1 MLRVVAVYRLALIA
15 LFYVVCGSAQ
25 PISLTARDAFNVGVR
40 EFQAGQ
46 FRSAAAS
53 FAKAV
58 ERAPN
63 LLNARIYLAAAWVQA
78 YRPDD
83 ASAENA
89 EVARFAFEAC
99 QEVLKRDPKN
109 VAATDS
115 IATLYFQ
122 MREFV
127 RAREW
132 NLKVLS
138 LDPNS
143 KTSLHMLGAI
153 IWSEFSVTLR
163 EAREIAGM
171 APEDA
176 GPLKDAALREE
187 LKAKYRK
194 ALEDGIEFER
204 AALDLDTGYARAML
218 TMADLLRVR
227 AELGDEA
234 TYAADMAEAAAW
246 GERGARASVPNK

>member
-1 MLRVVAVYRLALIA
+1 MRRVFAVYRPVLIA
-15 LFYVVCGSAQ
+15 LIVPVCASAQ
-25 PISLTARDAFNVGVR
+25 PISLAARDAFNVGVR

-46 FRSAAAS
+46 FRSAAES

-83 ASAENA
+83 GSAENGEIA
-89 EVARFAFEAC
+89 KSALAAC
-99 QEVLKRDPKN
+99 LEVLKRDPKN

-127 RAREW
+127 RSREW
-132 NLKVLS
+132 NLKVLA

-143 KTSLHMLGAI
+143 KTSLYMLGAI
-153 IWSEFSVTLR
+153 IWSDFSLTLK
-163 EAREIAGM
+163 EARETIGM
-171 APEDA
+171 TPDAP
-176 GPLKDAALREE
+176 GPLNDLELREE
-187 LKAKYRK
+187 LKAQYGK
-194 ALEDGIEFER
+194 ALDDGIQFER
-204 AALDLDTGYARAML
+204 AALDLDAEYGRAML
-218 TMADLLRVR
+218 TMADLLRAR
-227 AELGDEA
+227 ADLADEA
-234 TYAADMAEAAAW
+234 SYAADIAEAAAW
-246 GERGARASVPNK
+246 AERGSKSAGVSK

>member
-1 MLRVVAVYRLALIA
+1 M
-15 LFYVVCGSAQ
+15 
-25 PISLTARDAFNVGVR
+25 GVR

-46 FRSAAAS
+46 FRSAAES

-83 ASAENA
+83 PSAENA
-89 EVARFAFEAC
+89 EVAKWALAAGL
-99 QEVLKRDPKN
+99 EVLKRDPKN

-127 RAREW
+127 LSREW
-132 NLKVLS
+132 NLKVLA

-143 KTSLHMLGAI
+143 KTSLFMMGAI
-153 IWSEFSVTLR
+153 IWTDFSLTLK
-163 EAREIAGM
+163 EARETIEM
-171 APEDA
+171 TLEET
-176 GPLKDAALREE
+176 GPLKDEELREE
-187 LKAKYRK
+187 LKAQYGK
-194 ALEDGIEFER
+194 ALDDGIRFER
-204 AALDLDTGYARAML
+204 AALDLDDQYGRAML
-218 TMADLLRVR
+218 TMADLLRAR
-227 AELGDEA
+227 ADLGDEA
-234 TYAADMAEAAAW
+234 SYAIDMAEATTWVKRAAT
-246 GERGARASVPNK
+246 SVGISK